1 MKYIYIIVCFAA
13 FVSCKNEHEK
23 VDTKQQDVK
32 DTVVPAASHREL
44 DTTKLHHTKIGPP
57 APTQFTSTTFK
68 LTDGTFGYDILNS
81 DGKKIIHQDRLPGL
95 PGLRGFENVSQ
106 ANCVAEMMIQKISK
120 GIMPPSITI
129 EELKHCGVK
138 TE

>member
-23 VDTKQQDVK
+23 VDIKQQVAK
-32 DTVVPAASHREL
+32 DTVVPAASHREP
-44 DTTKLHHTKIGPP
+44 DTTKLNPAPIGPP
-57 APTQFTSTTFK
+57 APTQYTSTTFK
-68 LTDGTFGYDILNS
+68 LTNGTIGYDILNS

-120 GIMPPSITI
+120 GIMPPSISLD
-129 EELKHCGVK
+129 ELKHCGVK